1 MKKRDRK
8 QVEVRN
14 PRYEGATPEDVAR
27 GLLRQIKGE
36 KQKEEKEEDET

>member
-36 KQKEEKEEDET
+36 KQEGEEKEGED